1 MDGKDVNNMSIAKDS
16 LKLGSMI
23 EVVALQSIPME
34 IKSEPES
41 DKKRVIDIIVS
52 DTYHHDYVVYTNCI
66 SNVYVDLIQHCTVYF
81 PYSFLSSPI

>member
-1 MDGKDVNNMSIAKDS
+1 MDGKEVNNMSIVKDC
-16 LKLGSMI
+16 LKFGSVI

-34 IKSEPES
+34 MKSEPET
-41 DKKRVIDIIVS
+41 DTKRIIDIIVS
-52 DTYHHDYVVYTNCI
+52 DTYHHDYVVYTNRI

>member
-34 IKSEPES
+34 IKSEQES

-52 DTYHHDYVVYTNCI
+52 DTYHHDYVVYTNRI

-81 PYSFLSSPI
+81 SYSFRSSPI